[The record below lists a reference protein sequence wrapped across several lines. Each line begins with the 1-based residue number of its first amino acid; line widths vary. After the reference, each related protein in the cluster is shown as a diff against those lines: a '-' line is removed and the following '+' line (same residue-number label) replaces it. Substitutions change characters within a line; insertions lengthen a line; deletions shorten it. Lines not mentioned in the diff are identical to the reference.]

1 MEPIRVDPANASG
14 RRGRLQRG
22 LLTLIGAAGLAG
34 CVETA
39 GEISTGA
46 DHQQFVRRP
55 DATMAGATMAIM
67 SVDGAPAG
75 IAAEFNQ
82 SLEKAAAASQIA
94 VAPPNSAR
102 YLVRGYLS
110 ASLVEGGAAID
121 FVWDVFT
128 SNKQR
133 AQRLSD
139 TLLVRGS
146 GDDPWAM
153 VGPTAL
159 DSIAAKCADDLAA
172 YLSNTPEAAP
182 GAALSYAQ

>member
-1 MEPIRVDPANASG
+1 MRLDPAGPAA

-22 LLTLIGAAGLAG
+22 LLALLCAAALAG

-39 GEISTGA
+39 GDVIPGA
-46 DHQQFVRRP
+46 DHQQFARRP
-55 DATMAGATMAIM
+55 DANMSGATVAIM
-67 SVDGAPAG
+67 SVEGAPQQLS
-75 IAAEFNQ
+75 AEFKQ
-82 SLEKAAAASQIA
+82 SLDQAAAAEQIA
-94 VAPPNSAR
+94 VAPPASAH
-102 YLVRGYLS
+102 YLVRGYVS
-110 ASLVEGGAAID
+110 ASPVEGGAAIEV
-121 FVWDVFT
+121 VWDVFT
-128 SNKQR
+128 PDKKR

-153 VGPTAL
+153 LSQAAL

-182 GAALSYAQ
+182 GGAALSYAQ